1 MLSLWKPCLSNII
14 CGYYHVTERR
24 ESTAS
29 LYQMSNTLLSSEENS
44 LLGRAKKSIRGWMI
58 PEWMNRN
65 MAVVMAARGS
75 ISVARALAGVVV
87 PIYLAMQGFSAFKL
101 GILFLA
107 VALTSAVLS
116 SLIGLLSDR
125 IGRKPFLIVLP
136 LFAAAAGLVF
146 AYSDRTIF
154 IFVAASLGSFGR
166 GAGAGAGAVGP
177 YQPAESAFV
186 ADTVTPRWRNS
197 IFGRLAFMSSVGA
210 LAGGLLA
217 LLVRNINVARAT
229 GAGSASRASKS
240 SAGAVVHSATRVA
253 AMHASVMSTF
263 RPAFIA
269 AAIFAGMAGIIAIWI
284 SERHP
289 VGYGSVAINDSGA
302 GAGASD
308 AKGGYGAVNPDDSS
322 DVPGQTKASGSIEG
336 SSTVRKRK
344 VRFPYRSRS
353 LLYRL
358 WATNTVNG
366 FAIGMFGPF
375 VAYWFYRRFGVGAGE
390 VGVLFAVINFVTAF
404 SSLSAAG
411 LARRYGLVRTMT
423 VVRLIQAI
431 LLIPMVLV
439 SSFELA
445 GAIYLIRMVVQR
457 IAMPLRQ
464 SYVLAMAHPEERAS
478 LAALSNVPSQFAM
491 AASPTLAGYIFD
503 NVSLSLPFELTG
515 LLQLV
520 NAGMFWGFFHNM
532 PPPEEEAAVSLV
544 QEE

>member
-1 MLSLWKPCLSNII
+1 MLDS
-14 CGYYHVTERR
+14 
-24 ESTAS
+24 
-29 LYQMSNTLLSSEENS
+29 ENS
-44 LLGRAKKSIRGWMI
+44 APFGRAKKSIRGWMF
-58 PEWMNRN
+58 PEWMNRD
-65 MAVVMAARGS
+65 MAIVMAARGS

-87 PIYLAMQGFSAFKL
+87 PIYLAIQGFSALKL

-116 SLIGLLSDR
+116 SFIGLLSDR
-125 IGRKPFLIVLP
+125 IGRRPFLIVLP

-146 AYSDRTIF
+146 AYSDSTLFIF
-154 IFVAASLGSFGR
+154 IAASLGSFGR

-186 ADTVTPRWRNS
+186 TDTTTSRWRNS
-197 IFGRLAFMSSVGA
+197 IFGRLAFMSSIGA
-210 LAGGLLA
+210 LVGGLLA
-217 LLVRNINVARAT
+217 LLVGKVHVSTAA
-229 GAGSASRASKS
+229 GVAGSVRS
-240 SAGAVVHSATRVA
+240 SVGRTVHSATRVA
-253 AMHASVMSTF
+253 AMHAATMSTF

-269 AAIFAGMAGIIAIWI
+269 ASAFAALAGIIAIWI
-284 SERHP
+284 SEKRYP
-289 VGYGSVAINDSGA
+289 GVAGGTGGATSAMGVAETVGDGGA
-302 GAGASD
+302 GAGYIDDAASTSNNV
-308 AKGGYGAVNPDDSS
+308 AGNNSTGG
-322 DVPGQTKASGSIEG
+322 
-336 SSTVRKRK
+336 KRK

-358 WATNTVNG
+358 WGTNTVNG

-411 LARRYGLVRTMT
+411 LAHRYGLVRTMT
-423 VVRLIQAI
+423 VVRLIQAV

-503 NVSLSLPFELTG
+503 NISLSLPFELTAF
-515 LLQLV
+515 LQLI

-532 PPPEEEAAVSLV
+532 PPPEEESVTLTV

>member
-1 MLSLWKPCLSNII
+1 
-14 CGYYHVTERR
+14 
-24 ESTAS
+24 
-29 LYQMSNTLLSSEENS
+29 
-44 LLGRAKKSIRGWMI
+44 
-58 PEWMNRN
+58 MNRD
-65 MAVVMAARGS
+65 MAIVMAARGS

-87 PIYLAMQGFSAFKL
+87 PIYLAIQGFSAFKL

-116 SLIGLLSDR
+116 SFIGLLSDR

-136 LFAAAAGLVF
+136 LVAAAAGLVF
-146 AYSDRTIF
+146 AYSDSTLFIF
-154 IFVAASLGSFGR
+154 IAASLGSFGR

-186 ADTVTPRWRNS
+186 TDTTTSRWRNS
-197 IFGRLAFMSSVGA
+197 IFGRLAFMSSIGA
-210 LAGGLLA
+210 LVGGLLA
-217 LLVRNINVARAT
+217 LLVGKVHVSTAA
-229 GAGSASRASKS
+229 GVAGSVRS
-240 SAGAVVHSATRVA
+240 SVGRTVHSATRVA
-253 AMHASVMSTF
+253 AMHAATMSTF

-269 AAIFAGMAGIIAIWI
+269 ASAFAALAGIIAIWI
-284 SERHP
+284 SEKRYP
-289 VGYGSVAINDSGA
+289 AGAGGTGGTGGATSAMGVAETVGDGGA
-302 GAGASD
+302 GAGAGYIDD
-308 AKGGYGAVNPDDSS
+308 AASTSNNVAGNNSTGG
-322 DVPGQTKASGSIEG
+322 
-336 SSTVRKRK
+336 KRK

-358 WATNTVNG
+358 WGTNTVNG

-411 LARRYGLVRTMT
+411 LAHRYGLVRTMT
-423 VVRLIQAI
+423 VVRLIQAV

-503 NVSLSLPFELTG
+503 NISLSLPFELTAF
-515 LLQLV
+515 LQLI

-532 PPPEEEAAVSLV
+532 PPPEEESVTLTV

>member
-1 MLSLWKPCLSNII
+1 M
-14 CGYYHVTERR
+14 
-24 ESTAS
+24 
-29 LYQMSNTLLSSEENS
+29 
-44 LLGRAKKSIRGWMI
+44 KKSIHGWML
-58 PEWMNRN
+58 PEWMNRD
-65 MAVVMAARGS
+65 MAIVMAARGS

-87 PIYLAMQGFSAFKL
+87 PIYLAIQGFSAFKL

-116 SLIGLLSDR
+116 SFIGLLSDR

-136 LFAAAAGLVF
+136 LVAAAAGLVF
-146 AYSDRTIF
+146 AYSDSTLFIF
-154 IFVAASLGSFGR
+154 IAASLGSFGR

-186 ADTVTPRWRNS
+186 TDTTTSRWRNS
-197 IFGRLAFMSSVGA
+197 IFGRLAFMSSIGA
-210 LAGGLLA
+210 LVGGLLA
-217 LLVRNINVARAT
+217 LLVGKVHVSTAA
-229 GAGSASRASKS
+229 GVAGSVRS
-240 SAGAVVHSATRVA
+240 SVGRTVHSATRVA
-253 AMHASVMSTF
+253 AMHAATMSTF

-269 AAIFAGMAGIIAIWI
+269 ASAFAALAGIIAIWI
-284 SERHP
+284 SEKRYP
-289 VGYGSVAINDSGA
+289 GVAGGTGGATSAMGVAETVGDGGA
-302 GAGASD
+302 GAGAGYIDD
-308 AKGGYGAVNPDDSS
+308 AASTSNNVAGNNSTGG
-322 DVPGQTKASGSIEG
+322 
-336 SSTVRKRK
+336 KRK

-358 WATNTVNG
+358 WGTNTVNG

-411 LARRYGLVRTMT
+411 LAHRYGLVRTMT
-423 VVRLIQAI
+423 VVRLIQAV

-503 NVSLSLPFELTG
+503 NISLSLPFELTAF
-515 LLQLV
+515 LQLI

-532 PPPEEEAAVSLV
+532 PPPEEESVTLTV

>member
-1 MLSLWKPCLSNII
+1 MLDS
-14 CGYYHVTERR
+14 
-24 ESTAS
+24 
-29 LYQMSNTLLSSEENS
+29 ENS
-44 LLGRAKKSIRGWMI
+44 APFGRAKKSIRGWMF
-58 PEWMNRN
+58 PEWMNRD
-65 MAVVMAARGS
+65 MAIVMAARGS

-87 PIYLAMQGFSAFKL
+87 PIYLAIQGFSALKL

-116 SLIGLLSDR
+116 SFIGLLSDR
-125 IGRKPFLIVLP
+125 IGRRPFLIVLP

-146 AYSDRTIF
+146 AYSDSTLFIF
-154 IFVAASLGSFGR
+154 IAASLGSFGR

-186 ADTVTPRWRNS
+186 TDTTTSRWRNS
-197 IFGRLAFMSSVGA
+197 IFGRLAFMSSIGA
-210 LAGGLLA
+210 LVGGLLT
-217 LLVRNINVARAT
+217 LLVGKVHASAT
-229 GAGSASRASKS
+229 VGVTGVVRSGVVRS
-240 SAGAVVHSATRVA
+240 GVGGTVHSATRVA
-253 AMHASVMSTF
+253 AMHAATMSTF

-269 AAIFAGMAGIIAIWI
+269 ASAFAALAGIIAIWI
-284 SERHP
+284 SEKRYP
-289 VGYGSVAINDSGA
+289 GVAGGTGGATSAMGVAETVGDGGA
-302 GAGASD
+302 GAGAGYIDD
-308 AKGGYGAVNPDDSS
+308 AASTSNNVAGNNSTGG
-322 DVPGQTKASGSIEG
+322 
-336 SSTVRKRK
+336 KRK

-358 WATNTVNG
+358 WGTNTVNG

-411 LARRYGLVRTMT
+411 LAHRYGLVRTMT
-423 VVRLIQAI
+423 VVRLIQAV

-503 NVSLSLPFELTG
+503 NISLSLPFELTAF
-515 LLQLV
+515 LQLI

-532 PPPEEEAAVSLV
+532 PPPEEESATLTV

>member
-1 MLSLWKPCLSNII
+1 MLDS
-14 CGYYHVTERR
+14 
-24 ESTAS
+24 
-29 LYQMSNTLLSSEENS
+29 ENS
-44 LLGRAKKSIRGWMI
+44 APFGRAKKSIRGWMF
-58 PEWMNRN
+58 PEWMNRD
-65 MAVVMAARGS
+65 MAIVMAARGS

-87 PIYLAMQGFSAFKL
+87 PIYLAIQGFSAFKL

-116 SLIGLLSDR
+116 SFIGLLSDR
-125 IGRKPFLIVLP
+125 IGRRPFLIVLP

-146 AYSDRTIF
+146 AYSDSTLFIF
-154 IFVAASLGSFGR
+154 IAASLGSFGR

-186 ADTVTPRWRNS
+186 TDTTTSRWRNS
-197 IFGRLAFMSSVGA
+197 IFGRLAFMSSIGA
-210 LAGGLLA
+210 LVGGLLA
-217 LLVRNINVARAT
+217 LLVGKVHVSTAA
-229 GAGSASRASKS
+229 GVAGSVRS
-240 SAGAVVHSATRVA
+240 SVGGTVHSATRVA
-253 AMHASVMSTF
+253 AMHAATMSTF

-269 AAIFAGMAGIIAIWI
+269 ASAFAALAGIIAIWI
-284 SERHP
+284 SEKRYP
-289 VGYGSVAINDSGA
+289 GVAGGTGGATSSMGVAETVGDGGA
-302 GAGASD
+302 GAGAGAGYIDD
-308 AKGGYGAVNPDDSS
+308 AASTSNNVAGNNSTGG
-322 DVPGQTKASGSIEG
+322 
-336 SSTVRKRK
+336 KRK

-358 WATNTVNG
+358 WGTNTVNG

-411 LARRYGLVRTMT
+411 LAHRYGLVRTMT
-423 VVRLIQAI
+423 VVRLIQAA

-503 NVSLSLPFELTG
+503 NISLSLPFELTAF
-515 LLQLV
+515 LQLI

-532 PPPEEEAAVSLV
+532 PPPEEESVTLIV

>member
-1 MLSLWKPCLSNII
+1 M
-14 CGYYHVTERR
+14 
-24 ESTAS
+24 
-29 LYQMSNTLLSSEENS
+29 
-44 LLGRAKKSIRGWMI
+44 KKSIHGWML
-58 PEWMNRN
+58 PEWMNRD
-65 MAVVMAARGS
+65 MAIVMAARGS

-87 PIYLAMQGFSAFKL
+87 PIYLAIQGFSAFKL

-116 SLIGLLSDR
+116 SFIGLLSDR

-136 LFAAAAGLVF
+136 LVAAAAGLVF
-146 AYSDRTIF
+146 AYSDSTLFIF
-154 IFVAASLGSFGR
+154 IAASLGSFGR

-186 ADTVTPRWRNS
+186 TDTTTSRWRNS
-197 IFGRLAFMSSVGA
+197 IFGRLAFMSSIGA
-210 LAGGLLA
+210 LVGGLLA
-217 LLVRNINVARAT
+217 LLVGKVHVSTAA
-229 GAGSASRASKS
+229 GVAGSVRSGVVRSGVVRS
-240 SAGAVVHSATRVA
+240 GVGGTVHSATRVA
-253 AMHASVMSTF
+253 AMHAATMSTF

-269 AAIFAGMAGIIAIWI
+269 ASAFAALAGIIAIWI
-284 SERHP
+284 GEKRYPGVAGGTGGTGGTGVAGGTGGATSSMGVAGT
-289 VGYGSVAINDSGA
+289 VGDGGA
-302 GAGASD
+302 GAGAGYIDD
-308 AKGGYGAVNPDDSS
+308 AASTSNNVAGNNSTGG
-322 DVPGQTKASGSIEG
+322 
-336 SSTVRKRK
+336 KRK

-358 WATNTVNG
+358 WGTNTVNG

-411 LARRYGLVRTMT
+411 LAHRYGLVRTMT
-423 VVRLIQAI
+423 VVRLIQAV

-503 NVSLSLPFELTG
+503 NISLSLPFELTAF
-515 LLQLV
+515 LQLI

-532 PPPEEEAAVSLV
+532 PPPEEESATLTV

>member
-1 MLSLWKPCLSNII
+1 
-14 CGYYHVTERR
+14 
-24 ESTAS
+24 
-29 LYQMSNTLLSSEENS
+29 
-44 LLGRAKKSIRGWMI
+44 
-58 PEWMNRN
+58 MNRD
-65 MAVVMAARGS
+65 MAIVMAARGS

-87 PIYLAMQGFSAFKL
+87 PIYLAIQGFSAFKL

-116 SLIGLLSDR
+116 SFIGLLSDR

-136 LFAAAAGLVF
+136 LVAAAAGLVF
-146 AYSDRTIF
+146 AYSDSTLFIF
-154 IFVAASLGSFGR
+154 IAASLGSFGR

-186 ADTVTPRWRNS
+186 TDTTTSRWRNS
-197 IFGRLAFMSSVGA
+197 IFGRLAFMSSIGA
-210 LAGGLLA
+210 LVGGLLA
-217 LLVRNINVARAT
+217 LLVGKVHVSTAA
-229 GAGSASRASKS
+229 GVAGSVRS
-240 SAGAVVHSATRVA
+240 SVGRTVHSATRVA
-253 AMHASVMSTF
+253 AMHAATMSTF

-269 AAIFAGMAGIIAIWI
+269 ASAFAALAGIIAIWI
-284 SERHP
+284 SEKRYP
-289 VGYGSVAINDSGA
+289 GVAGGTGGTGGTGVAGGTGGATSAMGVAETVGDGGA
-302 GAGASD
+302 GAGAGYIDD
-308 AKGGYGAVNPDDSS
+308 AASTSNNVAGNNSTGG
-322 DVPGQTKASGSIEG
+322 
-336 SSTVRKRK
+336 KRK

-358 WATNTVNG
+358 WGTNTVNG

-411 LARRYGLVRTMT
+411 LAHRYGLVRTMT
-423 VVRLIQAI
+423 VVRLIQAV

-503 NVSLSLPFELTG
+503 NISLSLPFELTAF
-515 LLQLV
+515 LQLI

-532 PPPEEEAAVSLV
+532 PPPEEESVTLTV

>member
-1 MLSLWKPCLSNII
+1 MSGTLSGSEK
-14 CGYYHVTERR
+14 
-24 ESTAS
+24 STP
-29 LYQMSNTLLSSEENS
+29 LD
-44 LLGRAKKSIRGWMI
+44 RVKKSIRGWI
-58 PEWMNRN
+58 FPEWMDRN
-65 MAVVMAARGS
+65 MAIVMAARGS

-87 PIYLAMQGFSAFKL
+87 PIYLAIQGFSAFKL

-125 IGRKPFLIVLP
+125 IGRRPFLIVLP
-136 LFAAAAGLVF
+136 LFAAVAGLVF
-146 AYSDRTIF
+146 AYSDSTLFIF
-154 IFVAASLGSFGR
+154 IAASLGSFGR

-186 ADTVTPRWRNS
+186 TDATTPRWRNS

-210 LAGGLLA
+210 LAGGLFA
-217 LLVRNINVARAT
+217 LLVGKVNVAGAAGAASGSRGS
-229 GAGSASRASKS
+229 GAGGAARASGVSGVARS
-240 SAGAVVHSATRVA
+240 SAGTTAHSATSLHSATRVA
-253 AMHASVMSTF
+253 AIHAATMSTF

-269 AAIFAGMAGIIAIWI
+269 ASAFAALAGIIAIWI
-284 SERHP
+284 SEQRHS
-289 VGYGSVAINDSGA
+289 VNSGSVATA
-302 GAGASD
+302 GAVSAADADDTDDVASATGA
-308 AKGGYGAVNPDDSS
+308 AVISNNAGKNG
-322 DVPGQTKASGSIEG
+322 VGS
-336 SSTVRKRK
+336 KRK
-344 VRFPYRSRS
+344 VRFPYHSRS
-353 LLYRL
+353 VLYRL
-358 WATNTVNG
+358 WSTNTVNG

-375 VAYWFYRRFGVGAGE
+375 IAYWFYRRFGVGAGE
-390 VGVLFAVINFVTAF
+390 VGVLFAAINFVTAF

-423 VVRLIQAI
+423 VVRLIQAV

-503 NVSLSLPFELTG
+503 NISLSLPFELTG
-515 LLQLV
+515 FLQLV

-532 PPPEEEAAVSLV
+532 PPPEEEAAALLV

>member
-1 MLSLWKPCLSNII
+1 MLD
-14 CGYYHVTERR
+14 
-24 ESTAS
+24 
-29 LYQMSNTLLSSEENS
+29 SENNAPFY
-44 LLGRAKKSIRGWMI
+44 RVKKSIHGWML
-58 PEWMNRN
+58 PEWMNRD
-65 MAVVMAARGS
+65 MAIVMAARGS

-87 PIYLAMQGFSAFKL
+87 PIYLAIQGFSAFKL

-116 SLIGLLSDR
+116 SFIGLLSDR

-136 LFAAAAGLVF
+136 LVAAAAGLVF
-146 AYSDRTIF
+146 AYSDSTLFIF
-154 IFVAASLGSFGR
+154 IAASLGSFGR

-186 ADTVTPRWRNS
+186 TDTTTSRWRNS
-197 IFGRLAFMSSVGA
+197 IFGRLAFMSSIGA
-210 LAGGLLA
+210 LVGGLLA
-217 LLVRNINVARAT
+217 LLVGKVHVSTAA
-229 GAGSASRASKS
+229 GVAGSVRSGVVRS
-240 SAGAVVHSATRVA
+240 GVGGTVHSATRVA
-253 AMHASVMSTF
+253 AMHAATMSTF

-269 AAIFAGMAGIIAIWI
+269 ASAFAALAGIIAIWI
-284 SERHP
+284 GEKRYPGVAGGTGGTGGTGVAGGTGGATSAMGVAET
-289 VGYGSVAINDSGA
+289 VGDGGA
-302 GAGASD
+302 GAGYIDDAASTSNNV
-308 AKGGYGAVNPDDSS
+308 AGNNSTGG
-322 DVPGQTKASGSIEG
+322 
-336 SSTVRKRK
+336 KRK

-358 WATNTVNG
+358 WGTNTVNG

-411 LARRYGLVRTMT
+411 LAHRYGLVRTMT
-423 VVRLIQAI
+423 VVRLIQAV

-503 NVSLSLPFELTG
+503 NISLSLPFELTAF
-515 LLQLV
+515 LQLI

-532 PPPEEEAAVSLV
+532 PPPEEESVTLTV

>member
-1 MLSLWKPCLSNII
+1 
-14 CGYYHVTERR
+14 
-24 ESTAS
+24 
-29 LYQMSNTLLSSEENS
+29 
-44 LLGRAKKSIRGWMI
+44 
-58 PEWMNRN
+58 MNRD
-65 MAVVMAARGS
+65 MAIVMAARGS

-87 PIYLAMQGFSAFKL
+87 PIYLAIQGFSAFKL

-116 SLIGLLSDR
+116 SFIGLLSDR

-136 LFAAAAGLVF
+136 LVAAAAGLVF
-146 AYSDRTIF
+146 AYSDSTLFIF
-154 IFVAASLGSFGR
+154 IAASLGSFGR

-186 ADTVTPRWRNS
+186 TDTTTSRWRNS
-197 IFGRLAFMSSVGA
+197 IFGRLAFMSSIGA
-210 LAGGLLA
+210 LVGGLLA
-217 LLVRNINVARAT
+217 LLVGKVHVSTAA
-229 GAGSASRASKS
+229 GVAGSVRS
-240 SAGAVVHSATRVA
+240 SVGRTVHSATRVA
-253 AMHASVMSTF
+253 AMHAATMSTF

-269 AAIFAGMAGIIAIWI
+269 ASAFAALAGIIAIWI
-284 SERHP
+284 SEKRYP
-289 VGYGSVAINDSGA
+289 GVAGGTGGATSAMGVAETVGDGGA
-302 GAGASD
+302 GAGAGYIDD
-308 AKGGYGAVNPDDSS
+308 AASTSNNVAGNNSTGG
-322 DVPGQTKASGSIEG
+322 
-336 SSTVRKRK
+336 KRK

-358 WATNTVNG
+358 WGTNTVNG

-411 LARRYGLVRTMT
+411 LAHRYGLVRTMT
-423 VVRLIQAI
+423 VVRLIQAV

-503 NVSLSLPFELTG
+503 NISLSLPFELTAF
-515 LLQLV
+515 LQLI

-532 PPPEEEAAVSLV
+532 PPPEEESVTLTV

>member
-1 MLSLWKPCLSNII
+1 
-14 CGYYHVTERR
+14 
-24 ESTAS
+24 
-29 LYQMSNTLLSSEENS
+29 
-44 LLGRAKKSIRGWMI
+44 
-58 PEWMNRN
+58 MNRD
-65 MAVVMAARGS
+65 MAIVMAARGS

-87 PIYLAMQGFSAFKL
+87 PIYLAIQGFSAFKL

-116 SLIGLLSDR
+116 SFIGLLSDR

-136 LFAAAAGLVF
+136 LVAAAAGLVF
-146 AYSDRTIF
+146 AYSDSTLFIF
-154 IFVAASLGSFGR
+154 IAASLGSFGR

-186 ADTVTPRWRNS
+186 TDTTTSRWRNS
-197 IFGRLAFMSSVGA
+197 IFGRLAFMSSIGA
-210 LAGGLLA
+210 LVGGLLA
-217 LLVRNINVARAT
+217 LLVGKVHVSTAA
-229 GAGSASRASKS
+229 GVAGSVRS
-240 SAGAVVHSATRVA
+240 SVGRTVHSATRVA
-253 AMHASVMSTF
+253 AMHAATMSTF

-269 AAIFAGMAGIIAIWI
+269 ASAFAALAGIIAIWI
-284 SERHP
+284 GEKRYPGVAGGTGGTGVAGGTGGATSSMGVAGT
-289 VGYGSVAINDSGA
+289 VGDGGA
-302 GAGASD
+302 GAGAGAGYIDD
-308 AKGGYGAVNPDDSS
+308 AASTSNNVAGNNSTGG
-322 DVPGQTKASGSIEG
+322 
-336 SSTVRKRK
+336 KRK

-358 WATNTVNG
+358 WGTNTVNG

-411 LARRYGLVRTMT
+411 LAHRYGLVRTMT
-423 VVRLIQAI
+423 VVRLIQAV

-503 NVSLSLPFELTG
+503 NISLSLPFELTAF
-515 LLQLV
+515 LQLI

-532 PPPEEEAAVSLV
+532 PPPEEESVTLTV